1 MHRQIRFV
9 AFVMVALLAAA
20 AMVAVAPGCAK
31 DKSGAGDQ
39 EAGGAL
45 AQSGGSKNMV
55 AKVNGKTITEAEVSK
70 ETQRLTAA
78 MGGQADP
85 QQMASAKGMVRRQA
99 IEMMINRTLL
109 EQAAK
114 NEGIAVARDTV
125 AARMTAMKSSF
136 PSEQA
141 FAERL
146 AAMGITSQDFEK
158 EIETGIQFETLL
170 AKHTSDVKAPTM
182 EEMKAY
188 YDSNPE
194 DFRQPEQIQASHIL
208 VQLAQT
214 DTDAQK
220 AEKRARA
227 GKILADLKGGAD
239 FAQTASQFSDCPSKR
254 DGGNLGYFRRGQM
267 VPAFET
273 AAFALKVGEMSGVV
287 ETNFGYHI
295 IKLTDHKPARDVSF
309 EEAQRDISG
318 YLTDQAK
325 QQAIG
330 SYLQTLRGAA
340 QIEYGDTAGTGQ

>member
-1 MHRQIRFV
+1 
-9 AFVMVALLAAA
+9 
-20 AMVAVAPGCAK
+20 
-31 DKSGAGDQ
+31 
-39 EAGGAL
+39 
-45 AQSGGSKNMV
+45 
-55 AKVNGKTITEAEVSK
+55 
-70 ETQRLTAA
+70 
-78 MGGQADP
+78 
-85 QQMASAKGMVRRQA
+85 MASAKGMVRRQA

-273 AAFALKVGEMSGVV
+273 AAF
-287 ETNFGYHI
+287 GYHI